1 MLKMF
6 ADPIPGLL
14 AFGVILVTLV
24 GNVKIPGK
32 VPGALASALIGI
44 AAFHIL
50 RAVHIMSPIAAPPTG
65 GQAAFHLAFPWPT
78 VAFLGGLSLAW
89 IYLPIMLPFSLAT
102 VVGGIDNTESAA
114 AAGDVYDTRAI
125 LLTEGFCTL
134 LAGLC
139 GGVVESTPYIGH
151 PAYKAMGAGAGYVI
165 LTGLFIGLGGI
176 LGYLP
181 FFVVWIPAA
190 AIAPILVYIGLE
202 VISQAF
208 LATPARHGLAVAVSL
223 LPSLAFLVA
232 LEVTAALGAVG
243 AHAAQL
249 TGDVGET
256 IRTVIL
262 LGNGFII
269 SALIWG
275 AATAELLD
283 GRFRRSA
290 WCLVLGALAC
300 LFGVI
305 HRRWHVRVAVARWFA
320 DPVAL
325 RIRVSGR
332 SNRDFRLEVFYARPI
347 RRCHGNRGLYPCF
360 KHGIRGSHQT
370 DARENALNHEVVPL
384 GSEAGHCIFRE
395 NQLIG
400 ALEGVARGGFD
411 SEVCGN
417 AAEDDRANPAPPQVQ
432 VEIRAIEC
440 APLALRDNKIAFA
453 RANLGQNFRPVRRKR
468 PAHLKRRVDLRIHCV
483 LAIGG
488 EGDPH
493 QRNDRSAFA
502 KLRGE
507 AHGIAHHLR
516 ARTWRPRTGNDSL
529 LKINQ
534 NQCRRLRINRY
545 CNHVRELSW
554 AFWDVDI

>member
-1 MLKMF
+1 METNGMTTSYRWFRAGDLNGFFALMFDNVANLVILASILTGAFGFPSSIVLYRMVPGTAIGVLAGDLFYAWMASRLARQTGRDDVTAMPLGLNAPSIFGMSFGVLGPAFLATHDAMLAWKMGMAVTVIVGVFKIALSFFGNAVRRALPRAALLGSIGGAGLALIALLPMLKIY

-14 AFGVILVTLV
+14 AFGVILVSLV
-24 GNVKIPGK
+24 GNAKIPGK
-32 VPGALASALIGI
+32 VPGALASALVGI
-44 AAFHIL
+44 AAVYL
-50 RAVHIMSPIAAPPTG
+50 MRAAHIMSPLVAPSSGP
-65 GQAAFHLAFPWPT
+65 AVALHLAFPRPT

-89 IYLPIMLPFSLAT
+89 VYLPIILPFSLAT

-151 PAYKAMGAGAGYVI
+151 PAYKAMGARVGYVI

-181 FFVVWIPAA
+181 FIVAWIPAA

-208 LATPARHGLAVAVSL
+208 LATPARHGVAVAVSV
-223 LPSLAFLVA
+223 LPSIAFLVG

-243 AHAAQL
+243 SNVGLL

-283 GRFRRSA
+283 RRFARSA
-290 WCLVLGALAC
+290 WCLVAGALAC

-305 HRRWHVRVAVARWFA
+305 HSPAKDGTFVLPWHAGSPLPWHFA
-320 DPVAL
+320 TGYLAAASV
-325 RIRVSGR
+325 IFVSKY
-332 SNRDFRLEVFYARPI
+332 FP
-347 RRCHGNRGLYPCF
+347 H
-360 KHGIRGSHQT
+360 
-370 DARENALNHEVVPL
+370 RE
-384 GSEAGHCIFRE
+384 EAPEH
-395 NQLIG
+395 
-400 ALEGVARGGFD
+400 
-411 SEVCGN
+411 
-417 AAEDDRANPAPPQVQ
+417 
-432 VEIRAIEC
+432 
-440 APLALRDNKIAFA
+440 
-453 RANLGQNFRPVRRKR
+453 
-468 PAHLKRRVDLRIHCV
+468 
-483 LAIGG
+483 
-488 EGDPH
+488 
-493 QRNDRSAFA
+493 
-502 KLRGE
+502 
-507 AHGIAHHLR
+507 
-516 ARTWRPRTGNDSL
+516 
-529 LKINQ
+529 
-534 NQCRRLRINRY
+534 
-545 CNHVRELSW
+545 
-554 AFWDVDI
+554 

>member
-1 MLKMF
+1 MTTGYRWFRAGDLNGFFALMFDNVANLVILAGILTGAFGFPSSIVLYRMIPGTAIGVLAGDLVYAWMAARLANQTGRGDVTAMPLGLNAPSIFGMSFGVLGPAYLATHDAYLAWKAGMAVTVLVGLFKIVLSFGGNAVRRAVPRAALLGSIGGAGLALIAVLPMLKMF

-181 FFVVWIPAA
+181 FFVAWIPAA

-305 HRRWHVRVAVARWFA
+305 HSPTADGTFVLPWRAGSLIPWHFA
-320 DPVAL
+320 FGYLAAAIV
-325 RIRVSGR
+325 IFVSKY
-332 SNRDFRLEVFYARPI
+332 FT
-347 RRCHGNRGLYPCF
+347 H
-360 KHGIRGSHQT
+360 
-370 DARENALNHEVVPL
+370 
-384 GSEAGHCIFRE
+384 
-395 NQLIG
+395 
-400 ALEGVARGGFD
+400 
-411 SEVCGN
+411 
-417 AAEDDRANPAPPQVQ
+417 
-432 VEIRAIEC
+432 
-440 APLALRDNKIAFA
+440 
-453 RANLGQNFRPVRRKR
+453 
-468 PAHLKRRVDLRIHCV
+468 
-483 LAIGG
+483 
-488 EGDPH
+488 GDP
-493 QRNDRSAFA
+493 A
-502 KLRGE
+502 L
-507 AHGIAHHLR
+507 
-516 ARTWRPRTGNDSL
+516 PR
-529 LKINQ
+529 
-534 NQCRRLRINRY
+534 
-545 CNHVRELSW
+545 
-554 AFWDVDI
+554 